1 MLAKAD
7 GVDADLVGQNTFL
20 DHVADDF
27 GMRFE
32 AAVGVG
38 SDVAEGVE
46 AEFDLLS
53 HVFLTSLPE
62 GFGFVID
69 RFAGIAGGRWL
80 TYPSSTGTARLCA
93 NITE

>member
-1 MLAKAD
+1 MTAEPSQIRLVRAAIAGQHDIRFGYGEIRPVMLAKAD

-27 GMRFE
+27 GMPFE
-32 AAVGVG
+32 AAIGVG

-53 HVFLTSLPE
+53 LWVPYFTS
-62 GFGFVID
+62 
-69 RFAGIAGGRWL
+69 
-80 TYPSSTGTARLCA
+80 
-93 NITE
+93 